1 MIRERAGE
9 CACLVRGLFY
19 FRAMLDT
26 PPASCIDEPG
36 SPLCAADVARGVVR
50 MLLRHD
56 LTAMAEVPLDGGRRA
71 DLMAIDARGHIV
83 IVEIKVS
90 RADLLGDGK
99 WPDYLGHCDRYFWAV
114 PAGFDASPLHG
125 AAFLP
130 ERTGIIVADRYDAAI
145 VREAHTT
152 PLPAHV
158 RKRGTLAFAR
168 RAARRLIAQTDPD
181 ADGLA
186 FGAG

>member
-1 MIRERAGE
+1 
-9 CACLVRGLFY
+9 
-19 FRAMLDT
+19 MLAE
-26 PPASCIDEPG
+26 PPVSCRDAPG
-36 SPLCAADVARGVVR
+36 SPLCALDVARGVTR

-71 DLMAIDARGHIV
+71 DLMALDARGNLV

-99 WPDYLGHCDRYFWAV
+99 WTDYLAHCDRYYWAL
-114 PAGFDASPLHG
+114 PAGFDLSPLDG
-125 AAFLP
+125 PAFLP

-145 VREAHTT
+145 VREAHGA
-152 PLPAHV
+152 PLPAPA
-158 RKRGTLAFAR
+158 RKRCTLAFAR
-168 RAARRLIAQTDPD
+168 RAARRLIAATDPD

-186 FGAG
+186 F

>member
-1 MIRERAGE
+1 
-9 CACLVRGLFY
+9 LFY